1 MSSKKQTAVEWL
13 IEQILP
19 TISETI
25 SDVSIKELMQIAKTL
40 EKMQIIE
47 AYEQGEAEWS
57 SFEFKTAQGYY
68 TSTYGQ

>member
-13 IEQILP
+13 VEQILP
-19 TISETI
+19 TISETLNE
-25 SDVSIKELMQIAKTL
+25 VSIEELIQIAKAL

-47 AYEQGEAEWS
+47 AYEQGEAEWTP
-57 SFEFKTAQGYY
+57 FEFKTAQDYY